1 MTDQTTLSG
10 EEIEALMGRGGSVA
24 GRGGSPGEARSFS
37 FGSGN
42 LPPSAA
48 LPALDRIHDRMARRL
63 RDLFEPMIRVKPKVE
78 AEPAVMRTYR
88 DWQAEQPVFQGI
100 SLYSFQPLKGTL
112 GVSIPSAFVSRL
124 VDAFYGGT
132 GAASATAADAKEFTP
147 TEESLF
153 GRLSDNLATQLG
165 EYWRDLSP
173 IQPRL
178 KGRET
183 NVALAR
189 VAGGDEA
196 VVVCRFTITPPGGA
210 PAGIDIL
217 FPAASLR
224 AVEIALAA
232 RSDDGSDKGTQW
244 RSELAAAVGD
254 VRIDARTVLARPE
267 LSISELV
274 QLKVGD
280 VIPVSIPASVP
291 LLVEGRPVAT
301 GSIGEQDGKAAL
313 KIERIEVTRTDSRRN
328 AA

>member
-10 EEIEALMGRGGSVA
+10 EEIEALMGRGGPA
-24 GRGGSPGEARSFS
+24 PGKGGPPSEPRSFT

-42 LPPSAA
+42 VPPSAA
-48 LPALDRIHDRMARRL
+48 LPALDRIHDRLARRL

-78 AEPAVMRTYR
+78 AEPAVLRTYR
-88 DWQAEQPVFQGI
+88 DWQAEQPVFQGV
-100 SLYSFQPLKGTL
+100 SLYSFAPLKGTL
-112 GVSIPSAFVSRL
+112 GISVPSAFVSRL
-124 VDAFYGGT
+124 VDAFYGGV
-132 GAASATAADAKEFTP
+132 GAGSTVEAKEFTP
-147 TEESLF
+147 TEDSLF
-153 GRLSDNLATQLG
+153 ARLCDNLIAQFA

-173 IQPRL
+173 IQPQLR
-178 KGRET
+178 GRET

-196 VVVCRFTITPPGGA
+196 VVVCRFTVTPPAGG
-210 PAGIDIL
+210 PASIDIL
-217 FPAASLR
+217 FPAAALR
-224 AVEIALAA
+224 AVETALAA
-232 RSDDGSDKGTQW
+232 RNDEACGKGAEW
-244 RSELAAAVGD
+244 RAELGAAIGD
-254 VRIDARTVLARPE
+254 VRIEARTVLARPE

-291 LLVEGRPVAT
+291 LLVEGRTVAT

-313 KIERIEVTRTDSRRN
+313 KIERIETRRN